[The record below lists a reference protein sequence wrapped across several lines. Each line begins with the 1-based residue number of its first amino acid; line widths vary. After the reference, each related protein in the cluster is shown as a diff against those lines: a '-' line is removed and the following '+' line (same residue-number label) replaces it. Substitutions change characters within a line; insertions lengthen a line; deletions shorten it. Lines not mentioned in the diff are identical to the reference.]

1 MKVQCLEKEV
11 TGYTKLISIEREG
24 VTYYVEFAYYAN
36 DGYNV
41 NFISEDKKFI
51 DTPEWFAE
59 DDYDTLY
66 ELDELSG
73 SWEFVSAE
81 VGASL

>member
-1 MKVQCLEKEV
+1 MNIVCLKKEL
-11 TGYTKLISIEREG
+11 TGYTKLIGIERDG
-24 VTYYVEFAYYAN
+24 VAHLVELSYYAN

-41 NFISEDKKFI
+41 NFLSEDRRVI
-51 DTPEWFAE
+51 DTPEWFDE
-59 DDYDTLY
+59 DSYETLY